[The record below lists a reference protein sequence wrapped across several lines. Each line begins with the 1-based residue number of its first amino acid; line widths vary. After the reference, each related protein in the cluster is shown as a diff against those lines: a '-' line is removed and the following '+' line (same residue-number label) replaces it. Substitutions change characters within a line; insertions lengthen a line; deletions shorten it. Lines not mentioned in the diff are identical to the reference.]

1 MTGPALGAGLDGR
14 SVIVTGAAGGIGG
27 ACARAMAHSG
37 ARVVA
42 VDLPGDALDATVAAL
57 PGRRDHVALPVDLA
71 SPAEIESSLI
81 TLTDD
86 ASPLWALI
94 HAAAHLRREPVQEV
108 TEESW
113 DAQHDVNLKGTFF
126 LSRAVGDLLVSGGR
140 GGRIVNFSSV
150 AWQTGPLLDS
160 DAYVASKGGVVSLSR
175 GFARRLG
182 PHGITV
188 NVIAPG
194 QIATT
199 MQSSGNTEQTMAAT
213 SAACPLGRMG
223 SPEEVAA
230 VATFLVSSHASFVSG
245 ATLNVSGALLMY

>member
-1 MTGPALGAGLDGR
+1 MTGPSLGEGLEGR

-27 ACARAMAHSG
+27 ACARAMADCG
-37 ARVVA
+37 ARVIA
-42 VDLPGDALDATVAAL
+42 VDLPGDRLTGCVETL
-57 PGRRDHVALPVDLA
+57 GGRRDHLALPLDLA
-71 SPAEIESSLI
+71 SPPAIEAAIGELAG
-81 TLTDD
+81 
-86 ASPLWALI
+86 ASPWALI
-94 HAAAHLRREPVQEV
+94 HAAAYLRREPIEDV

-113 DAQHDVNLKGTFF
+113 DAQHDVNLKGSFF
-126 LSRAVGDLLVSGGR
+126 LNRAVGRVLVAGGR

-150 AWQTGPLLDS
+150 AWQTGPILDS
-160 DAYVASKGGVVSLSR
+160 DAYVASKGGIVSLSR

-194 QIATT
+194 QISTP
-199 MQSSGNTEQTMAAT
+199 MQTGGNNEATMAAT

-223 SPEEVAA
+223 TPEEVAA
-230 VATFLVSSHASFVSG
+230 VAVFLASSHASFVSG